1 MSEKRSARPSYSASA
16 SFSDGFSG
24 VQGPQPTGEMDRPSL
39 EAEDWPAL
47 VPLLLEQRELLRRL
61 VAAQE
66 RQNALLEELVHQ
78 ISAAQRQR
86 QQELTQWKRANP
98 QLARYCRKAAEILAR
113 VQNEFLASLTR
124 EIQEQGDAL
133 LEGEF
138 LLTELI
144 DRFGPRMVHL
154 NGLLQMLSQLSS
166 APSPT
171 SASPSP

>member
-1 MSEKRSARPSYSASA
+1 MSEKRHPRPSYSANFAGMEETTSA
-16 SFSDGFSG
+16 G
-24 VQGPQPTGEMDRPSL
+24 QAYPTSPEM
-39 EAEDWPAL
+39 EDWPAL
-47 VPLLLEQRELLRRL
+47 VPLLLEQTQLLRQIL
-61 VAAQE
+61 AAQE

-78 ISAAQRQR
+78 VSAAQRQR
-86 QQELTQWKRANP
+86 QQELSQWKRANP

-113 VQNEFLASLTR
+113 AQNEFLVSLTQ
-124 EIQEQGDAL
+124 EIQDQGDAL

-166 APSPT
+166 ASPAT
-171 SASPSP
+171 SPSPSP

>member
-1 MSEKRSARPSYSASA
+1 MSEKRHVRPVYSA
-16 SFSDGFSG
+16 SFSGLSG
-24 VQGPQPTGEMDRPSL
+24 TETAGEADRTHP
-39 EAEDWPAL
+39 EGEDWPAL
-47 VPLLLEQRELLRRL
+47 VPLLLEQSQLLRQL
-61 VAAQE
+61 VAAQD

-86 QQELTQWKRANP
+86 QQELNQWKRANP

-124 EIQEQGDAL
+124 EIQEHGEAL
-133 LEGEF
+133 LEEEF
-138 LLTELI
+138 LLSELI

-166 APSPT
+166 T
-171 SASPSP
+171 SQSTSPSPSP